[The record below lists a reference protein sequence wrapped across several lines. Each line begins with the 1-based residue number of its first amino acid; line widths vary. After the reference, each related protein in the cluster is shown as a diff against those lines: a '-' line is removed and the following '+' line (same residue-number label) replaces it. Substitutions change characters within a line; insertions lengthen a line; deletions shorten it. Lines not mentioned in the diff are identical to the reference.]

1 MLQQHKMD
9 GGLLVNGDASTSY
22 NDVDKTETASDFSGM
37 FEVCRCKIHDSVIR
51 EKGYTLSSFQVPSF
65 KQTAISQRNA
75 GKAN

>member
-22 NDVDKTETASDFSGM
+22 NDVDKTETASDFSGTL
-37 FEVCRCKIHDSVIR
+37 VCRCKIHDSVIH
-51 EKGYTLSSFQVPSF
+51 EKGYTLSSFKVPSF
-65 KQTAISQRNA
+65 KQTAISQWNA